1 MNIPSQ
7 YDRQSLSAIQSINE
21 DFEPPP
27 TSRDLDHLQYHI
39 SLQEIG
45 KQLQHA
51 ANAAYPHGQ
60 RSRYSNVYVLLLC
73 WEDEDP
79 QLPVSIEV
87 NELQNTFEIMY
98 DFDVEVW
105 KIPSQ
110 SSHNKLNRKVLD
122 FVALGG
128 DSKDDLKI
136 VYYGGH
142 GMLAHNR
149 QASWASRPNPK
160 DPSYRTVKWNGIQ
173 HALEEAVSD
182 VLLLLDCCASGTA
195 NTDEG
200 HGVTE
205 LIAACGFNTSANPVG
220 PDSFT
225 RALITELGLLR
236 RTSSFTVGTLYNRIL
251 CRAQNW
257 MPTGREVQKPPLHV
271 VLTQDSQL
279 PRGIQ
284 LCPRTQKK
292 TPKQSPRKPR
302 APAPPSPARRIPPS
316 RVTKRRQPAYS
327 DRAPIRR
334 SERFSTSTSSLD
346 STDSGPS
353 SLQSVESSLSSV
365 SSDEEMYP
373 RIAITIRLQET
384 LASSDFSVDIFSEW
398 IRMMPV
404 LAESVKVE
412 AGFASFSTLLIVSL
426 PVAMWCYLPNNPA
439 ISIAGIIRSSNL
451 LPDLI
456 PNLVSTSSGTTSKNS
471 EAKPTPSSLDWG
483 DDTKAFVGLYKFNVS
498 DQGEPYF
505 ELFPGINPSSRLPA
519 RVHLDNTQRSPL
531 GKYTCQYPAFC
542 FSRVS
547 TAFNTPEELSQHY
560 RQGHM
565 TEDSDRD
572 GPPIH
577 RDPSQRSVGTQDSAV
592 GMHDSSILDPPM
604 FYSVRSTM
612 TDVGSVEDT
621 QLAS

>member
-7 YDRQSLSAIQSINE
+7 YERQPLSAFQSINKHF
-21 DFEPPP
+21 DAPP

-45 KQLQHA
+45 KQLQDA

-87 NELQNTFEIMY
+87 NELQSMFEIMY
-98 DFDVEVW
+98 GFDVEVW

-128 DSKDDLKI
+128 DCKDDLKI

-149 QASWASRPNPK
+149 QASWASRPDPK

-200 HGVTE
+200 YGVTE

-225 RALITELGLLR
+225 RALITELGLLS

-257 MPTGREVQKPPLHV
+257 MPTAQEVQKPPLHV
-271 VLTQDSQL
+271 VLTQDSKL

-284 LCPRTQKK
+284 LCPRKEKK
-292 TPKQSPRKPR
+292 TPKQSPRKSR

-316 RVTKRRQPAYS
+316 RVTKRRRPVYS
-327 DRAPIRR
+327 NRAPIRR
-334 SERFSTSTSSLD
+334 SDRFSTSTSSLD
-346 STDSGPS
+346 STEGVPS
-353 SLQSVESSLSSV
+353 SLQSVESSISSV
-365 SSDEEMYP
+365 SSNVEMYP

-384 LASSDFSVDIFSEW
+384 LARSDFSADIFSDW

-412 AGFASFSTLLIVSL
+412 AGFASFSTLLVVSL
-426 PVAMWCYLPNNPA
+426 PVAMWCYLPSNPA
-439 ISIAGIIRSSNL
+439 ISVAGIIRSSNL

-456 PNLVSTSSGTTSKNS
+456 PKLVSTSLGTTSKNS
-471 EAKPTPSSLDWG
+471 EAKSTPLSLAWG
-483 DDTKAFVGLYKFNVS
+483 DDTKAFVRLYKFNVS
-498 DQGEPYF
+498 DHGEPSF
-505 ELFPGINPSSRLPA
+505 ELVPGIDPTARLPA
-519 RVHLDNTQRSPL
+519 RVYLDNTQRSLL
-531 GKYTCQYPAFC
+531 GKHTCQYPGFC

-547 TAFNTPEELSQHY
+547 MAFNTPEELTQHY
-560 RQGHM
+560 RTGHM
-565 TEDSDRD
+565 THDSDRD
-572 GPPIH
+572 RSPMRRI
-577 RDPSQRSVGTQDSAV
+577 PSQRSTGTQDSAV

-612 TDVGSVEDT
+612 TDVGSVEGT
-621 QLAS
+621 TFAS